1 MAVTYQSKG
10 NGADGVSESEGEGD
24 SVFSNPTLQLYLVR
38 APHSEPDLFRRAR
51 HGLVDFTYR
60 RLEKLHVGRVTG
72 GRSWRGRDSI
82 GGSGA
87 ALSTPTTIGGVFLG
101 LGHLWLERA
110 WAAGG
115 GGQRPARQ
123 AAMSENAA
131 ADTAV
136 RLGGRVLAWPA
147 VAHSAPQ
154 PPSRSPR
161 RRRSREGY

>member
-1 MAVTYQSKG
+1 MI
-10 NGADGVSESEGEGD
+10 
-24 SVFSNPTLQLYLVR
+24 VFLAIQPYLC
-38 APHSEPDLFRRAR
+38 RRAAIANRIYSGERAMVSSR
-51 HGLVDFTYR
+51 HDFTYR
-60 RLEKLHVGRVTG
+60 RLEKLHVGRTTG

-82 GGSGA
+82 GSSGA
-87 ALSTPTTIGGVFLG
+87 AFSTPTTIGGVFLG

>member
-1 MAVTYQSKG
+1 MAFTYQSKG

-115 GGQRPARQ
+115 GR
-123 AAMSENAA
+123 
-131 ADTAV
+131 
-136 RLGGRVLAWPA
+136 WW
-147 VAHSAPQ
+147 SAP
-154 PPSRSPR
+154 SETGRDEREHGGTHSGTVGWARARVARSCSL
-161 RRRSREGY
+161 RSTTTLTLTSSAAQEP